1 MHLGIALIVLI
12 LRRARGA
19 DDRGVHDGAVGDLDA
34 VLSQVL
40 VYRLSKTL
48 PNLFFSS
55 RGHAKFVLGPEYV
68 YRRIRTLQT
77 T

>member
-1 MHLGIALIVLI
+1 
-12 LRRARGA
+12 
-19 DDRGVHDGAVGDLDA
+19 
-34 VLSQVL
+34 
-40 VYRLSKTL
+40 L